1 MKLIRNEPSQRWL
14 RYKTRQKDHKFKPF
28 GRVFFKLIS
37 ADLRKMTGE
46 KWLWVLIAILFCI
59 NGAYAIFNSVRS
71 ANDAWD
77 YSHTV
82 DTYPASIQRI
92 IDSAYVNLHE
102 YEVAGIS
109 EDSYAW
115 RYQKQLI
122 QQYEK
127 AQQCVCFTES
137 SVRGWTLYFE
147 DHTVDILLFLA
158 VILVGSTI
166 FLNDQRSGFYCI
178 LQTTKHGRLHSAVA
192 KTVVWILLTT
202 GLTAAFTA
210 QSFGIYG
217 IRSGYS
223 DPHNAIQILDG
234 FNTCPYTFTFGEY
247 FLFSFGFRL
256 LAMLVMTA
264 FCVLVSQLVRHVVM
278 LTLCGIGFL
287 GCNLILY
294 TLQVYTAD
302 DLLKHLN
309 LIAVSS
315 ALPLVS
321 RYHACS
327 LFDHVIDFPTL
338 AIVVYGIVLLAA
350 MLASILV
357 PNWSPKWVSGY
368 HRDFHMGSQKS
379 IFSKIRAKVVA
390 FGKKRNTVWHTYS
403 FSLVSVE
410 QIKIFLTSY
419 TWIAVC
425 LLLLI
430 KCYASYVEF
439 KPNYTFTDVAYHGYM
454 TQLQGAITEEKRA
467 WIQKERLYIEDIL
480 ACSDEVDAAYQNLEI
495 SLAEY
500 QEFMEQREY
509 AASRQE
515 LFKTIE
521 NHVRYIDEMR
531 QNGYEAWFV
540 YDTGWTMLF
549 FSDFDWTLYAVLLL
563 LGVGCFASEYDSRSS
578 SGGFIQIL
586 RTTKYGRKKTYIAK
600 LFACIR
606 SSVLCTTIWN
616 LIDFI
621 WVYTSYDLPLP
632 NAPIH
637 SIEAFGS
644 WKPDMTIAA
653 YLLCLYVVRIF
664 AGILFSV
671 LVCALSGI
679 LKKHI
684 AIIASTVI
692 LTLLPSLL
700 SHIGLRVFAY
710 FDFTKLMQAS
720 AVLLQGNQSIGFV
733 LATVMLMLL
742 LLIIAERKWCH
753 GNCILNRL
761 KT

>member
-1 MKLIRNEPSQRWL
+1 MCRWNYMHNRKLIRYE
-14 RYKTRQKDHKFKPF
+14 
-28 GRVFFKLIS
+28 
-37 ADLRKMTGE
+37 LRKMTGE
-46 KWLWVLIAILFCI
+46 KWLRVLIAVLFCI

-82 DTYPASIQRI
+82 ATYQESTQRI

-102 YEVAGIS
+102 YEIAGIS
-109 EDSYAW
+109 ADSYAW
-115 RYQKQLI
+115 RYQEKLI
-122 QQYEK
+122 EQYEK
-127 AQQCVCFTES
+127 AQQCVRFTES

-166 FLNDQRSGFYCI
+166 FLNEQRSGFHCI
-178 LQTTKHGRLHSAVA
+178 LQTTKHGRLHSEVA

-202 GLTAAFTA
+202 GLTVTFTA
-210 QSFGIYG
+210 QSFVIYG

-234 FNTCPYTFTFGEY
+234 FNTSPYILTFREY
-247 FLFSFGFRL
+247 FLFSFGYRL

-264 FCVLVSQLVRHVVM
+264 FCVLISRLVRHVVM

-294 TLQVYTAD
+294 ALRVYTAD

-309 LIAVSS
+309 LISVSS

-338 AIVVYGIVLLAA
+338 AIVVYGIVLLA
-350 MLASILV
+350 MMIASILV
-357 PNWSPKWVSGY
+357 PIWSPNWVDGY
-368 HRDFHMGSQKS
+368 RKDFHIGSQKS
-379 IFSKIRAKVVA
+379 IFSEIRAKVVA
-390 FGKKRNTVWHTYS
+390 FWKKKNTLRHTYS

-410 QIKIFLTSY
+410 QIKTFLTSY

-425 LLLLI
+425 LLLLV
-430 KCYASYVEF
+430 KCTVSYVEC
-439 KPNYTFTDVAYHGYM
+439 KPNHTFTDVAYHGYM

-467 WIQKERLYIEDIL
+467 WIQKERTYIEDIL
-480 ACSDEVDAAYQNLEI
+480 ACSDEVDAAYQNLDI

-521 NHVRYIDEMR
+521 DHVQYIDEMKGS
-531 QNGYEAWFV
+531 GYEAWFV

-563 LGVGCFASEYDSRSS
+563 MGVGCFASEYDSRSS
-578 SGGFIQIL
+578 TGGFVQIL
-586 RTTKYGRKKTYIAK
+586 RTTKYGRKKTYRAK
-600 LFACIR
+600 IFAGIR

-621 WVYTSYDLPLP
+621 WLYTSYDLPLP

-671 LVCALSGI
+671 LVCTLSGI

-684 AIIASTVI
+684 SVVISTAI

-700 SHIGLRVFAY
+700 SHIGLHIFAY
-710 FDFTKLMQAS
+710 FDFTNLMQAS
-720 AVLLQGNQSIGFV
+720 AVLLQGSQSIGFV
-733 LATVMLMLL
+733 LATQMLMIL

-753 GNCILNRL
+753 
-761 KT
+761 

>member
-1 MKLIRNEPSQRWL
+1 
-14 RYKTRQKDHKFKPF
+14 
-28 GRVFFKLIS
+28 
-37 ADLRKMTGE
+37 MTGE
-46 KWLWVLIAILFCI
+46 KWIWVLIAILFCI
-59 NGAYAIFNSVRS
+59 NGAYAIFNSVRA
-71 ANDAWD
+71 ANDTWD

-82 DTYPASIQRI
+82 DTYPASTQHI
-92 IDSAYVNLHE
+92 IDSAYGNLRE

-127 AQQCVCFTES
+127 AQQCVRFTES

-166 FLNDQRSGFYCI
+166 FLGDLRSGFHCI
-178 LQTTKHGRLHSAVA
+178 MQTTKHGRLHSAVA

-202 GLTAAFTA
+202 GLTATFTT
-210 QSFGIYG
+210 QSFAIYG

-223 DPHNAIQILDG
+223 DLHNAIQILDG

-247 FLFSFGFRL
+247 FLFSFGYRL

-264 FCVLVSQLVRHVVM
+264 FCVLVSRFVRHVVM
-278 LTLCGIGFL
+278 LYLCGIGFL
-287 GCNLILY
+287 GVNLLLY
-294 TLQVYTAD
+294 ALRVYTAD
-302 DLLKHLN
+302 DLIKHLN
-309 LIAVSS
+309 MIAVSF
-315 ALPLVS
+315 AQPLVS
-321 RYHACS
+321 RYHACN
-327 LFDHVIDFPTL
+327 LFDHVMDFPTL
-338 AIVVYGIVLLAA
+338 AIVVYGIVLLAVIV
-350 MLASILV
+350 ASIFV
-357 PNWSPKWVSGY
+357 PA
-368 HRDFHMGSQKS
+368 RAGSDLPIRPQKRMFAG
-379 IFSKIRAKVVA
+379 IQEKAAVLR
-390 FGKKRNTVWHTYS
+390 KKENPLRHTYS

-410 QIKIFLTSY
+410 QIKTFLTSY

-430 KCYASYVEF
+430 KCTVSYVEF

-454 TQLQGAITEEKRA
+454 THLQGTITEEKRA
-467 WIQKERLYIEDIL
+467 WIQNEREYIEDIL
-480 ACSDEVDAAYQNLEI
+480 ARSAEVDAAYQNLEI

-509 AASRQE
+509 ATSRQE

-521 NHVRYIDEMR
+521 DHVQYIDGMKES
-531 QNGYEAWFV
+531 GYEAWFV

-563 LGVGCFASEYDSRSS
+563 MGGGCFASEYDSRSS
-578 SGGFIQIL
+578 SGGFVQIL
-586 RTTKYGRKKTYIAK
+586 RTTKYGRRKTYIAK
-600 LFACIR
+600 LFAGIR
-606 SSVLCTTIWN
+606 SSILCTTIWN

-621 WVYTSYDLPLP
+621 WVYTSYELPLP
-632 NAPIH
+632 NAPIQ
-637 SIEAFGS
+637 SIEAFGN
-644 WKPDMTIAA
+644 WKPDMTIAQ

-684 AIIASTVI
+684 SVVTSTVL

-700 SHIGLRVFAY
+700 SRIGLRVFAY

-720 AVLLQGNQSIGFV
+720 AVLLQGSGSIGFV
-733 LATVMLMLL
+733 WAFVMLIIL
-742 LLIIAERKWCH
+742 LLIFTKRKWCH
-753 GNCILNRL
+753 
-761 KT
+761 